1 MISMKILCLFKER
14 FFVTVHFS
22 RYKFC
27 AGVFNLLA
35 LACAWVISCYFGFNC
50 PLRQYFSLYR
60 AGAWVNGSSTAMI
73 YMKRLCLFME
83 RLFKTVHSSAY
94 MFCACVFN

>member
-1 MISMKILCLFKER
+1 MKILCLFKER

-35 LACAWVISCYFGFNC
+35 LAC
-50 PLRQYFSLYR
+50 
-60 AGAWVNGSSTAMI
+60 AWVNGSSTAMI

-94 MFCACVFN
+94 MFCACV